1 MTHDEFK
8 LLAKGLKAAYPSQNF
23 LPDDYSMRL
32 WYTLLKDVDYTLASA
47 AAYKHMCSSRF
58 PPTIADLREQCSQV
72 TQPKPKSWLDGW
84 GVVQKLI
91 GKYGF
96 YRQREALAELDEF
109 DPLAASVVERL
120 GWRSLCMSES
130 PTVDRANFR
139 QCYEAVQTREREND
153 KLPPAVSSRLQELTQ
168 GFIKKSMMIG
178 EAHE

>member
-1 MTHDEFK
+1 M
-8 LLAKGLKAAYPSQNF
+8 
-23 LPDDYSMRL
+23 
-32 WYTLLKDVDYTLASA
+32 
-47 AAYKHMCSSRF
+47 
-58 PPTIADLREQCSQV
+58 
-72 TQPKPKSWLDGW
+72 
-84 GVVQKLI
+84 VQKLI

-96 YRQREALAELDEF
+96 YRQREALAELDDF

-139 QCYEAVQTREREND
+139 QCYETAQSREHEND
-153 KLPPAVSSRLQELTQ
+153 KLPPAVNNRLQELTQ